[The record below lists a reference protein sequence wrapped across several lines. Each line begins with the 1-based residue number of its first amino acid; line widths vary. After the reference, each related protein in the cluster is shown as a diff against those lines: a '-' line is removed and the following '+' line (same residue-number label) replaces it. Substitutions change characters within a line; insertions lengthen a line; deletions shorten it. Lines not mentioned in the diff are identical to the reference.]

1 MLACIHKRCSM
12 ANMDL
17 KTARRI
23 AQMTQAQL
31 AERAGVD
38 ASLLSLVEN
47 GKKSIQSVGYGN
59 VLRIARALNVEPHEL
74 FPLEEKERES
84 A

>member
-1 MLACIHKRCSM
+1 
-12 ANMDL
+12 MDL

-23 AQMTQAQL
+23 AKMTQAQL

-38 ASLLSLVEN
+38 ASLLSLVES

-74 FPLEEKERES
+74 FPLEDERES